1 MIIQANKGEILEEFL
16 EKYVVDRWINEF
28 LEIDEMYKSD
38 KDAIEENL
46 ISTFDEVCRQAI
58 GLQEKQLKGGIKYIY
73 FSLLRTSILENRGEY
88 RIDLYDKNWFL
99 DKEECSINIDLN
111 FIFDSIFKHR
121 EELKEKKKEYGKN
134 ITDMDIENIMLKEI
148 DKYHVLAVEF
158 LKGMIERFTE
168 TSSYAEMKKTEDI
181 MILAGEY
188 MDATEAIYPEKE

>member
-16 EKYVVDRWINEF
+16 EKYVVDRWVNEF
-28 LEIDEMYKSD
+28 LVIDEMYKSD

-58 GLQEKQLKGGIKYIY
+58 CFQEKQLKGEIKYIY

-88 RIDLYDKNWFL
+88 RIDLYDENWFL
-99 DKEECSINIDLN
+99 DKKECSINIDLN
-111 FIFDSIFKHR
+111 FIFDSISKQS

-148 DKYHVLAVEF
+148 DKYHILAVEF
-158 LKGMIERFTE
+158 LKGMIGKFIK
-168 TSSYAEMKKTEDI
+168 TSFYEEMKKTEDI

-188 MDATEAIYPEKE
+188 MDVAEVIYPEKE